1 MLHQCYTN
9 VTFRFAHPFHPHHAQ
24 LSASQRFTAFLPF
37 FIFIHFVLPPLN
49 VCRVCEDMIDGQNAS
64 ANIDIKKRN
73 NTMSLRFHYHFVLC
87 LTDMSAP
94 VVIQGRVRDSS

>member
-1 MLHQCYTN
+1 MTPVVDCWKQSARVQAL
-9 VTFRFAHPFHPHHAQ
+9 PFHVCWWLWHGP
-24 LSASQRFTAFLPF
+24 R
-37 FIFIHFVLPPLN
+37 N

-73 NTMSLRFHYHFVLC
+73 DTVSLRFHYHVVLC